1 MQVYDE
7 EVKRGTRMKLRK
19 MKRIEIGFLVL
30 FVVILATATLLA
42 TVLNMTSIS
51 IILLLVAFPV
61 AGMVAVFASLSI
73 REEEEEKSQFST

>member
-7 EVKRGTRMKLRK
+7 EVKRGTRMRLRK

-51 IILLLVAFPV
+51 IILLLVAFLV

>member
-1 MQVYDE
+1 
-7 EVKRGTRMKLRK
+7 MKLRK

>member
-1 MQVYDE
+1 
-7 EVKRGTRMKLRK
+7 MKLRK

-51 IILLLVAFPV
+51 IILLLVGFLV

>member
-1 MQVYDE
+1 
-7 EVKRGTRMKLRK
+7 MKLRK
-19 MKRIEIGFLVL
+19 MKRIEIGFLIL

-42 TVLNMTSIS
+42 TVLNMTNIS